1 MKKQNGGGFTF
12 DQKDV
17 IGGQMAR
24 VSYSDCDSPTYYNK
38 FQVYDVQNGGSKKSQ
53 KKIVKSKSQKK
64 NTKSKSQKKNTKTK
78 SKSKSQSKSKKN
90 MNRRK

>member
-24 VSYSDCDSPTYYNK
+24 VTYSDCDSPAYYNK
-38 FQVYDVQNGGSKKSQ
+38 FQVYDVQNGGSKKSKKTQ
-53 KKIVKSKSQKK
+53 KKRLVS
-64 NTKSKSQKKNTKTK
+64 K
-78 SKSKSQSKSKKN
+78 SKSKSKSKS
-90 MNRRK
+90 RKVKRSVRNHRK